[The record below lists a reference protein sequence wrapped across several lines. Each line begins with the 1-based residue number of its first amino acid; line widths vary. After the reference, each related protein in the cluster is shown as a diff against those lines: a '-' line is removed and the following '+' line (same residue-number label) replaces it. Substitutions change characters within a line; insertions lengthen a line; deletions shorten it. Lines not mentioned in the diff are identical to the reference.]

1 MRIHALTVSC
11 NYADLLALGIE
22 RWKPF
27 LASWTIVTD
36 SQDVA
41 TVRLARQHG
50 LSVHLTNAFYRNGAV
65 FNKGAALEE
74 ARVARVPRED
84 WLLLL
89 DADIVPQRDWFQRL
103 QQAFAQPGS
112 IYGAW
117 RHQCDDPTTLDDP
130 ELARIK
136 GDGKCVGYFQL
147 FHQADPI
154 AHKSPLIPIHWSN
167 ASAYDCELKDRW
179 PEAQRK
185 MLPLRLMHLGERNN
199 WVGRG
204 NTEGFKALMNERK
217 LRGGHQHER
226 IAL

>member
-1 MRIHALTVSC
+1 
-11 NYADLLALGIE
+11 
-22 RWKPF
+22 
-27 LASWTIVTD
+27 
-36 SQDVA
+36 
-41 TVRLARQHG
+41 VRLARQHG
-50 LSVHLTNAFYRNGAV
+50 LSVHLTNALYRNGAA

-89 DADIVPQRDWFQRL
+89 DADIVPQADWHQRL
-103 QQAFAQPGS
+103 EQAFPQPGS

-117 RHQCDDPTTLDDP
+117 RHQCDDSAKLDDP
-130 ELARIK
+130 GLLRIK

-154 AHKSPLIPIHWSN
+154 ARTSPLIPTHWSN

-179 PEAQRK
+179 PQSQRK
-185 MLPLRLMHLGERNN
+185 MLPLRLMHLGEPKN

-204 NTEGFKALMNERK
+204 NVQGFKALMDERER
-217 LRGGHQHER
+217 LGGHQHER
-226 IAL
+226 IQL